1 MILWYAAGP
10 LSVSRLGGR
19 ERRQRD
25 PGQLVRLQQGQRD
38 HVSLRLIL
46 ILYSHDSLSG
56 KGTST
61 VVTENGEKLGSIED
75 KCYIHL
81 ILITLLTA
89 VSLPST
95 DWPTSSDTCKLR

>member
-61 VVTENGEKLGSIED
+61 VVTENGEQLGSIERQM
-75 KCYIHL
+75 L
-81 ILITLLTA
+81 Q
-89 VSLPST
+89 SLN
-95 DWPTSSDTCKLR
+95 SDYPAHCCFSPLH